1 MSAPI
6 SRITIVGTGLIG
18 SSIGLALRAQG
29 YEGGITGWDQNPA
42 EAAIAQARGAVD
54 QVAED
59 AVSAARTSDLVLLA
73 TPVFAI
79 LDWMERLA
87 PALGPE
93 QLVSDVGSTKR
104 LICERAAALYG
115 GSGRASFL
123 PGHPMAGKE
132 VRGAAEADAHL
143 FRGAVWLFTPTGNGA
158 GTTPGAAR
166 QREWRSWVEK
176 FGARIEELDPVRH
189 DDLCA
194 WASHLPQ
201 MVGTALAALL
211 EDNFGGSERLRAE
224 LRAVGGRAMR
234 EMTRL
239 GASPYSMWRDVAHT
253 NTAPIAAT
261 LLALEQRLAQVREQL
276 TQPGLREEFERAN
289 RFRRNY

>member
-1 MSAPI
+1 MSAPME
-6 SRITIVGTGLIG
+6 RITIIGTGLIG

-29 YEGGITGWDQNPA
+29 FTGHIAGWDQSPG

-54 QVAED
+54 EVASD
-59 AVSAARTSDLVLLA
+59 AVAAARASDVVLLA

-79 LDWMERLA
+79 LEWMEKLG
-87 PALGPE
+87 PVLGPE
-93 QLVSDVGSTKR
+93 QLVTDVGSTKR
-104 LICERAAALYG
+104 LICERAAAQFG
-115 GSGRASFL
+115 GARAARFL

-132 VRGAAEADAHL
+132 VRGAAEADATL
-143 FRGAVWLFTPTGNGA
+143 FRNAVWLFTPGGA
-158 GTTPGAAR
+158 GWGERAM
-166 QREWRSWVEK
+166 EWRSWVERL
-176 FGARIEELDPVRH
+176 GCRTEELDPVRH

-211 EDNFGGSERLRAE
+211 EDNFGGSESLRGE

-253 NTAPIAAT
+253 NTGPIAAT
-261 LLALEQRLAQVREQL
+261 LLALEERLAHLRASL
-276 TQPGLREEFERAN
+276 TQPALREEFDRAN
-289 RFRRNY
+289 RFRRNYY

>member
-6 SRITIVGTGLIG
+6 SGITIVGTGLIG

-29 YEGGITGWDQNPA
+29 FEGRIAGWDQRPA

-54 QVAED
+54 TVTGD
-59 AVSAARTSDLVLLA
+59 AIAAARDSDLILLA

-79 LDWMERLA
+79 LDWMEKLA
-87 PALGPE
+87 PVLGPE
-93 QLVSDVGSTKR
+93 QLVTDVGSTKR

-115 GSGRASFL
+115 KPGAASFL

-132 VRGAAEADAHL
+132 VWGAAEADAQL
-143 FRGAVWLFTPTGNGA
+143 FRGAVWLGTPA
-158 GTTPGAAR
+158 GTAPGAPAAIAR
-166 QREWRSWVEK
+166 QQEWRRWVEK

-201 MVGTALAALL
+201 MVGTALAAVL
-211 EDNFGGSERLRAE
+211 EDNFGGSEQLRAE

-261 LLALEQRLAQVREQL
+261 LLALEQRLAHLRAHL
-276 TQPGLREEFERAN
+276 TQPELREEFERAN